1 MGAAFG
7 AITLGALFVVITLAL
22 TGAVLGIHALILGR
36 VPGRRLQ
43 RHVKR
48 PRVCVWAGALLLVW
62 GAFWSPSA
70 AVIGVGL
77 VAIGYVRTP
86 AS

>member
-1 MGAAFG
+1 MGVAIG
-7 AITLGALFVVITLAL
+7 AMALGALFVAIALAL
-22 TGAVLGIHALILGR
+22 TGAVLGIHALFLGR
-36 VPGRRLQ
+36 VPGRWLQ
-43 RHVKR
+43 RHVRR
-48 PRVCVWAGALLLVW
+48 PRVWGAGALLLVW